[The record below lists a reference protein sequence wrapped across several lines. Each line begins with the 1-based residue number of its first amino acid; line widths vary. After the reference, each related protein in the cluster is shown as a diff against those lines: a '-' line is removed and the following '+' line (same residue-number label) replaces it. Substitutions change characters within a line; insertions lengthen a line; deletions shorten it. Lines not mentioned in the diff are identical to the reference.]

1 MKQLKPF
8 LLVVM
13 TIVWVVAA
21 SAQTTPKATSKPT
34 TKAVGTSPVKLSAP
48 VKITSVE
55 GITEYRLG
63 NGLKVLLF
71 PDMSKQTITV
81 NITYLVGSRHEN
93 YGETGMAHLLEH
105 LVFKGTP
112 KHPNIAQELTAH
124 GCNPNGTTWLDRTNY
139 FEVFQATDENLDWA
153 LDMEAD
159 RMVNS
164 YIARKDLESEMTVV
178 RNEFEAGE
186 NYPSNI
192 LMQRTVSSAYLWHNY
207 GNSTIGARA
216 DIERVPIDRLQ
227 AFYRNYYQPDN
238 AILLVAGKMDE
249 AKTVQLVNQ
258 KFGTIPKPKRTLQTT
273 YTAEPTQDGERLVI
287 LRRTGDVQALCA
299 VYHIPPGPHADFPA
313 VEVMTEMLTDEPSG
327 KLYKALVE
335 TKKASYVYGWNFALK
350 EPGVA
355 VYNAGV
361 RLESS
366 LDSARKVF
374 VKTLDDFAKY
384 TPTQEEI
391 DRVKNKLAKNTELTL
406 NSPERFGIGLS
417 EYIAQGDWRLFF
429 YTRDQMQKVTPA
441 DVQRVAQHY
450 LKPANRTLG
459 EFFPTKN
466 PERAEIPEAPDLAA
480 LLKEYKGGE
489 ARAQGEVF
497 DPAPMNIESRTNRET
512 IGGVKTA
519 LVPKKT
525 RGGSVNAQL
534 SLRFGDSNSL
544 QNKGAVGSQTISMLM
559 RGTAKHSRQQLQ
571 DELDKLKARVFTY
584 GEADKCIVNIETV
597 RENLPAVLKLVAEFV
612 KEPTFPAEEWE
623 KLRQER
629 LAQIEEQK
637 SDPQAIA
644 SMEMDKYL
652 NPFPKGDPRYKAT
665 FDEQIADLKS
675 ITPDQLKQ
683 FHKDFY
689 GASNANVTI
698 SGDFDEKEIKG
709 IVKQSFEEWKSPK
722 PYSRL
727 TETYRD
733 IAALNKSIET
743 PDKANAMIFAQ
754 VKLPIGDNDPDYP
767 ALLLGNEILGGGFL
781 NSRLAT
787 RIRQK
792 EGLSYGIGSF
802 AYAMSADKIGGWG
815 AYAIYAPE
823 NASRLEAAFREELDK
838 MLKEGFT
845 AKEVEE
851 AKKGWLQNNQV
862 TRAQDSYLAGKLEDH
877 LTYNRTFTWEKEFE
891 SKVESLTPEQIN
903 AVMKKYIDPGKISI
917 VKAGDFEGAAKKV
930 LGNKPDNKPAA
941 AGVPKK

>member
-1 MKQLKPF
+1 MQHRKPCLVLALAA
-8 LLVVM
+8 LL
-13 TIVWVVAA
+13 TIPV
-21 SAQTTPKATSKPT
+21 SAQTAPKATKSTAKT
-34 TKAVGTSPVKLSAP
+34 TPSGSAKLPAP
-48 VKITSVE
+48 VKVTSVE
-55 GITEYRLG
+55 GITEYRLS

-71 PDMSKQTITV
+71 PDRSKQTITV

-105 LVFKGTP
+105 LVFKGTSR
-112 KHPNIAQELTAH
+112 HPNIAQELTAH
-124 GCNPNGTTWLDRTNY
+124 GCDPNGTTWLDRTNY
-139 FEVFQATDENLDWA
+139 FEVFQATDENLEWA

-164 YIARKDLESEMTVV
+164 YIAKKDLESEMTVV
-178 RNEFEAGE
+178 RNEFESGE
-186 NYPSNI
+186 NYPSRI
-192 LMQRTVSSAYLWHNY
+192 LMQRTLSSAYLWHNY

-238 AILLVAGKMDE
+238 AILLVAGKFDE
-249 AKTVQLVNQ
+249 AKTLQLINQ
-258 KFGTIPKPKRTLQTT
+258 KFGVIPKPKRVLQPT
-273 YTAEPTQDGERLVI
+273 YTAEPTQDGERLVT

-313 VEVMTEMLTDEPSG
+313 VEVMTELLTDEPSG

-335 TKKASYVYGWNFALK
+335 SKKASYVYGYNFALK

-366 LDSARKVF
+366 LDSAKQIF

-384 TPTQEEI
+384 TPTDEEVE
-391 DRVKNKLAKNTELTL
+391 RMKTKLAKNIDLTL
-406 NSPERFGIGLS
+406 NSPERFGINLS

-429 YTRDQMQKVTPA
+429 YTRDQIKKVTPA

-459 EFFPTKN
+459 EFIPTKN

-480 LLKEYKGGE
+480 LLKDYKGGE
-489 ARAQGEVF
+489 ALAQGEVF
-497 DPAPMNIESRTNRET
+497 DPSPMNIESRTQRET
-512 IGGVKTA
+512 LGGVKIA
-519 LVPKKT
+519 MVSKKT
-525 RGGSVNAQL
+525 RGGAVNAQVV
-534 SLRFGDSNSL
+534 LRFGDLSGL
-544 QNKGAVGSQTISMLM
+544 QNKGMIGSQVGQMLM
-559 RGTAKHSRQQLQ
+559 RGAGSRTRQQLQ
-571 DELDKLKARVFTY
+571 DELDKLKARVYTY
-584 GEADKCIVNIETV
+584 GSAEKCIVNIETI
-597 RENLPAVLKLVAEFV
+597 RENLPAVIKLVTEFV
-612 KEPTFPAEEWE
+612 KEPTFPADEWE
-623 KLRQER
+623 KLRQEQ

-637 SDPQAIA
+637 SDPQALA
-644 SMEMDKYL
+644 SMELERYL

-665 FDEQIADLKS
+665 FDEQIAELKA

-689 GASNANVTI
+689 GASNANVAI
-698 SGDFDEKEIKG
+698 SGDFDEKAIKDL
-709 IVKQSFEEWKSPK
+709 VKQSLADWKSPK
-722 PYSRL
+722 AYSRL

-733 IAALNKSIET
+733 ITAMNKSIET
-743 PDKANAMIFAQ
+743 PDKANAMFFAQ
-754 VKLPIGDNDPDYP
+754 VKLPIGDSDPDYP

-802 AYAMSADKIGGWG
+802 AYAQPEDKIGGWG

-823 NASRLEAAFREELDK
+823 NAARLEAAFREELDK
-838 MLKEGFT
+838 VIKEGFT

-862 TRAQDSYLAGKLEDH
+862 TRAQDGYLAGKLEDH
-877 LTYNRTFTWEKEFE
+877 LAYKRTFKWEEDFE
-891 SKVESLTPEQIN
+891 NKVKSLTPEQIN
-903 AVMKKYIDPGKISI
+903 AMMKKYIDPAKISI
-917 VKAGDFEGAAKKV
+917 VKAGDFEGASKKV
-930 LGNKPDNKPAA
+930 LGNKPDEKPAGA
-941 AGVPKK
+941 AIPKK